1 MDGCAFL
8 EKAHE
13 EFPDSQY
20 IVVSGYDDFSYAQ
33 HALRNGACDY
43 LLKPVDEESLNCA
56 IEKAVKAIDP
66 DAVFGISDT
75 SAKTDHITPD
85 EIVTII
91 KDYIESNYCT
101 NIRISMFAEKYFF
114 SQEYLNKLF
123 KNKYGFTIYEY
134 VLKLRMERAA
144 ELLAQPDIKIS
155 DIAER
160 LGYADNHY
168 FSKAFRNYYQ
178 LTPTEYRKGLG

>member
-1 MDGCAFL
+1 M
-8 EKAHE
+8 
-13 EFPDSQY
+13 
-20 IVVSGYDDFSYAQ
+20 
-33 HALRNGACDY
+33 
-43 LLKPVDEESLNCA
+43 
-56 IEKAVKAIDP
+56 
-66 DAVFGISDT
+66 
-75 SAKTDHITPD
+75 
-85 EIVTII
+85 
-91 KDYIESNYCT
+91 
-101 NIRISMFAEKYFF
+101 
-114 SQEYLNKLF
+114 LF

>member
-1 MDGCAFL
+1 M
-8 EKAHE
+8 
-13 EFPDSQY
+13 
-20 IVVSGYDDFSYAQ
+20 
-33 HALRNGACDY
+33 
-43 LLKPVDEESLNCA
+43 
-56 IEKAVKAIDP
+56 
-66 DAVFGISDT
+66 FGISDT

-144 ELLAQPDIKIS
+144 ELLAQPDINIS

-160 LGYADNHY
+160 LGYADGIPEGVRLSIMY
-168 FSKAFRNYYQ
+168 QSFSLPDF
-178 LTPTEYRKGLG
+178 YRTLFYPLYDYDFFYDKKYKTYCPL